1 VRLKAAPIGAV
12 FFCPKVLFNRTMT
25 TTDFIYTID
34 GQDELL
40 DISSAELLSDRGL
53 AYGHGLFESIRY
65 FGGDFPL
72 KDRHLSRIQ
81 NDASR
86 LGIKINLSRLSS
98 AVSAFKQILH
108 KHSIADGVV
117 KIIVTAGSG
126 GRGYESS
133 GACTPRIIFRH
144 SVSPT
149 NFQHYRNAGISLWR
163 CGQRMSTNTQLAGI
177 KHLNRLEQVLA
188 ASERHS
194 SDCDDGL
201 MMNDDGLVIETTR
214 ANIFLRGASGRW
226 ITPDLDA
233 CGVSGVMRSL
243 LIEEIFP
250 LIGVCPKIGFI
261 KISDIE
267 AYDELFICNS
277 VRGIVPVVG
286 VRQPDNQST
295 AQLEIGRVT
304 RELQSMLSN
313 NYPCFQ

>member
-1 VRLKAAPIGAV
+1 
-12 FFCPKVLFNRTMT
+12 MT

-65 FGGDFPL
+65 FDGDFL
-72 KDRHLSRIQ
+72 LENRHLARIQ
-81 NDASR
+81 NDSGR
-86 LGIKINLSRLSS
+86 LGIRVNLSHMSS
-98 AVSAFKQILH
+98 ALLSFKEILL
-108 KHSIADGVV
+108 KQSIVDGIV

-126 GRGYESS
+126 GRGYQSS
-133 GACTPRIIFRH
+133 EASIPRIILRH
-144 SVSPT
+144 SVAPV
-149 NFQHYRNAGISLWR
+149 NLQDYRNTGISLWR
-163 CGQRMSTNTQLAGI
+163 CGQRLSTNTQLAGI

-214 ANIFLRGASGRW
+214 ANIFFRGTSGRW

-250 LIGVCPKIGFI
+250 LMGICPEIGAVGE
-261 KISDIE
+261 SDLDD
-267 AYDELFICNS
+267 YDELFICNS
-277 VRGIVPVVG
+277 VRGIVPIVG
-286 VRQPDNQST
+286 IRKPDNQST
-295 AQLEIGRVT
+295 EKRAIGKVT

>member
-1 VRLKAAPIGAV
+1 
-12 FFCPKVLFNRTMT
+12 M
-25 TTDFIYTID
+25 
-34 GQDELL
+34 
-40 DISSAELLSDRGL
+40 SDRGL
-53 AYGHGLFESIRY
+53 AYGHGLSESICY

-72 KDRHLSRIQ
+72 KNRHLARIQ
-81 NDASR
+81 NDARR

-108 KHSIADGVV
+108 KQSIADGVV

-226 ITPDLDA
+226 ITPDLNA

-250 LIGVCPKIGFI
+250 LMGICLEIGVIGER
-261 KISDIE
+261 DLDE
-267 AYDELFICNS
+267 YDELFICNS

-286 VRQPDNQST
+286 VRAADNQST
-295 AQLEIGRVT
+295 EKREIGKVT
-304 RELQSMLSN
+304 RDLQCMLSN

>member
-1 VRLKAAPIGAV
+1 
-12 FFCPKVLFNRTMT
+12 MT

-72 KDRHLSRIQ
+72 KDRHLARIQ

-98 AVSAFKQILH
+98 AVLAFKEILH
-108 KHSIADGVV
+108 KQSIVDGVV

-133 GACTPRIIFRH
+133 EDCTPRIIFRH
-144 SVSPT
+144 SASPS
-149 NFQHYRNAGISLWR
+149 NLQDYRNTGISLWR
-163 CGQRMSTNTQLAGI
+163 CGQRISANTQLAGI

-226 ITPDLDA
+226 ITPDLNA

-250 LIGVCPKIGFI
+250 LMGICLEIGVIGER
-261 KISDIE
+261 DLDE
-267 AYDELFICNS
+267 YDELFICNS

-286 VRQPDNQST
+286 VRAADNQST
-295 AQLEIGRVT
+295 ETREIGKVT
-304 RELQSMLSN
+304 RELQCMLSN

>member
-1 VRLKAAPIGAV
+1 
-12 FFCPKVLFNRTMT
+12 MT

-72 KDRHLSRIQ
+72 KNRHLARIQ
-81 NDASR
+81 NDARR

-98 AVSAFKQILH
+98 AVLAFKQILH
-108 KHSIADGVV
+108 KQAIADGVV

-126 GRGYESS
+126 GRGYENF

-144 SVSPT
+144 SVSPV

-163 CGQRMSTNTQLAGI
+163 CGQRLSTNTQLAGI

-226 ITPDLDA
+226 ITPDLNA

-250 LIGVCPKIGFI
+250 LMGICLEIGVIGER
-261 KISDIE
+261 DLDE
-267 AYDELFICNS
+267 YDELFICNS

-286 VRQPDNQST
+286 VRAADNQST
-295 AQLEIGRVT
+295 EKREIGKVT
-304 RELQSMLSN
+304 RDLQCMLSN